1 MNPMPVLGDRPR
13 REAASAALEALRK
26 AGAVPALAPTVQG
39 ISEAAR
45 NAVAAGYRDVSV
57 QIESSPDGSAK
68 LSFRAV
74 L

>member
-1 MNPMPVLGDRPR
+1 MTLPALEDRPR
-13 REAASAALEALRK
+13 REAALEIMRKVGAA
-26 AGAVPALAPTVQG
+26 PALAPTIAG

-57 QIESSPDGSAK
+57 QIESLPDGSAK

-74 L
+74 R